1 MASANQNQTSISLEN
16 KADLIEAISKG
27 EKPKEQWRIG
37 SEHEKFVFYKNN
49 LAPVPYEGEAGIKR
63 LLEGMEGLLGWK
75 RMEDKGNIIG
85 LIDPIEGGAI
95 SLEPGGQFELSGAP
109 LETLHQTCREV
120 HGHLAQ
126 LREVADP
133 LGIGFLGLGT
143 SPKWS
148 LEETPV
154 MPKSRYGIMM
164 NYMPKVGTRGLDMMF
179 RSCTIQ
185 VNLDFASEADMAK
198 KMRVG
203 LALQPIATALFANSP
218 FLDGQKNGYQ
228 SLRGAIWQNLDEDR
242 TGMLPFVF
250 DENFGYEQYVDWA
263 LDVPMYFI
271 IRDGTYYDMTG
282 VTFRDYLNGR
292 RMDDT
297 PDTLPTMQDWED
309 HLTTLFPE
317 VRLKRYIE
325 MRGADGGQW
334 RRICALPALWTGLLY
349 DQSTLD
355 AAWDLVKDW
364 TEEERN
370 ALRVGVAK
378 HGLKT
383 PFRGDTVQTIARRVV
398 ELARNGL
405 TARAQ
410 KNGAGFDETQYL
422 AALEET
428 VALGM
433 TPSDV
438 LLSRYCKEWGG
449 NIDRVF
455 EDFAY

>member
-1 MASANQNQTSISLEN
+1 MASANINQTSISLEN
-16 KADLIEAISKG
+16 KADLIEAISSG

-228 SLRGAIWQNLDEDR
+228 SLRGAIWQDLDEDR

-282 VTFRDYLNGR
+282 VTFRDYLNGK
-292 RMDDT
+292 RMQDT
-297 PDTLPTMQDWED
+297 PDTLPSMQDWED

-349 DQSTLD
+349 DQTTLD

-370 ALRVGVAK
+370 ALRIGVAK
-378 HGLKT
+378 DGLRT
-383 PFRGDTVQTIARRVV
+383 PFRGDNVQAIARRVV
-398 ELARNGL
+398 ELSRNGL
-405 TARAQ
+405 AARGQ

-433 TPSDV
+433 TPSDM
-438 LLSRYCKEWGG
+438 LLSRYCNEWGG

>member
-1 MASANQNQTSISLEN
+1 MASPDSNPELLTLDNRAALIDSLER
-16 KADLIEAISKG
+16 G
-27 EKPKEQWRIG
+27 EKPRDKWRIG
-37 SEHEKFVFYKNN
+37 AEHEKFVFYKDA
-49 LAPVPYEGEAGIKR
+49 LAPVPYEGEHGIER
-63 LLEGMEGLLGWK
+63 LLLGMEGLLGWK
-75 RMEDKGNIIG
+75 RMEDQGKIIG
-85 LIDPIEGGAI
+85 LVDPVDGGAI

-109 LETLHQTCREV
+109 LENLHQTCREV
-120 HGHLAQ
+120 HSHLAQ

-133 LGIGFLGLGT
+133 LGIGFIGLGT

-185 VNLDFASEADMAK
+185 VNLDFATEADMAQ

-218 FLDGQKNGYQ
+218 FLDGAVNGYQ
-228 SLRGAIWQNLDEDR
+228 SLRGAIWQNLDDDR
-242 TGMLPFVF
+242 TGMMPFVF
-250 DENFGYEQYVDWA
+250 DENFGYEQYVDWV
-263 LDVPMYFI
+263 LNVPMYFI

-282 VTFRDYLNGR
+282 MTFRDYLSGKR
-292 RMDDT
+292 KEGM
-297 PDTLPTMQDWED
+297 PDTTPTMQDWED
-309 HLTTLFPE
+309 HLTTVFPE

-325 MRGADGGQW
+325 MRGADGGPW

-364 TEEERN
+364 TTEERD
-370 ALRVGVAK
+370 ALRVGVAQK
-378 HGLKT
+378 GLKT
-383 PFRGDTVQTIARRVV
+383 PFRDTDVLAIAKEVV
-398 ELARNGL
+398 ALARNGL
-405 TARAQ
+405 AARAQ
-410 KNGAGFDETQYL
+410 LNGAGFDETQYL
-422 AALEET
+422 SALEET
-428 VALGM
+428 IFLGKS
-433 TPSDV
+433 PSDI
-438 LLSRYCKEWGG
+438 LLDRYHNEWGG

>member
-1 MASANQNQTSISLEN
+1 MAASDKNSAPLTLSDRAALIESLER
-16 KADLIEAISKG
+16 G

-37 SEHEKFVFYKNN
+37 SEHEKFVFYKDS
-49 LAPVPYEGEAGIKR
+49 LLPVPYEGERGIER
-63 LLEGMEGLLGWK
+63 LLLGMEGLLGWK
-75 RMEDKGNIIG
+75 RMEDKGKIIG
-85 LIDPIEGGAI
+85 LVDPVEGGAI

-109 LETLHQTCREV
+109 LDNLHQTCREV
-120 HGHLAQ
+120 HSHLAQ

-133 LGIGFLGLGT
+133 LGIGFLGLGV
-143 SPKWS
+143 SPKWRR
-148 LEETPV
+148 EDVPV

-164 NYMPKVGTRGLDMMF
+164 NYMPKVGSRGLDMMF

-185 VNLDFASEADMAK
+185 VNLDFATEADMAK

-228 SLRGAIWQNLDEDR
+228 SLRGAIWHDTDPDR

-250 DENFGYEQYVDWA
+250 EEGFGYEHYVDWV

-271 IRDGTYYDMTG
+271 TRDGTYHDMTG
-282 VTFRDYLNGR
+282 LTFRDYLAGKR
-292 RMDDT
+292 KEGM
-297 PDTLPTMQDWED
+297 PDTDPTMQDWED
-309 HLTTLFPE
+309 HLTTVFPE

-325 MRGADGGQW
+325 MRGADGGPW

-349 DQSTLD
+349 DHSVLD

-364 TEEERN
+364 TTEERE
-370 ALRVGVAK
+370 ALRVGVAT

-383 PFRGDTVQTIARRVV
+383 EFRDTNVLEIAKQVV
-398 ELARNGL
+398 ELARKGL
-405 TARAQ
+405 AARARL
-410 KNGAGFDETQYL
+410 NGAGFDETQYL
-422 AALEET
+422 SALEET
-428 VALGM
+428 IFLGK

-438 LLSRYCKEWGG
+438 LLGRFNNEWGG